1 MKDFKIIATEERPF
15 FEKKLREYLDQ
26 GYEVKH
32 TNLSIAFDGGARLN
46 NLVTERMKLGFYAY
60 LEKEI

>member
-1 MKDFKIIATEERPF
+1 MKDFKIISTEERQF

-32 TNLSIAFDGGARLN
+32 TNLSIALDLRQRLS
-46 NLVTERMKLGFYAY
+46 NLKANKTVTGFYAY

>member
-32 TNLSIAFDGGARLN
+32 TNLSIAIDTRQRFSNMSADKII
-46 NLVTERMKLGFYAY
+46 TGFYAY

>member
-32 TNLSIAFDGGARLN
+32 TNLSIAIDLRQRFSNMTADK
-46 NLVTERMKLGFYAY
+46 TITGFYAY

>member
-1 MKDFKIIATEERPF
+1 MKDFKIIATEERQF

-32 TNLSIAFDGGARLN
+32 TNLSIAIDLRQRFSNMTADK
-46 NLVTERMKLGFYAY
+46 TITGFYAY